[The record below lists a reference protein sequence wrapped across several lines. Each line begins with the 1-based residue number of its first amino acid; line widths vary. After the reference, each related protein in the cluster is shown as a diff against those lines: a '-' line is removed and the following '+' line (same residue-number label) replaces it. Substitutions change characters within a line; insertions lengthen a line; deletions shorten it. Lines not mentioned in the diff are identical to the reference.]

1 MKFLRPSRRRTG
13 NAVLNFQIRILL
25 FFLLLASSTAHAVGG
40 GAATIEDGKINY
52 FTIEPAFVVNV
63 VDGRKLRFLQVA
75 VDIVSMDSDTI
86 EAVQDHRAPIR
97 HELLMLFAHRE
108 LSEVLGLQQREEL
121 RQAALQRIQEALLKY
136 ADIKP
141 GATAKDKDGHQY
153 PTGVQDVLFTSFV
166 IQ

>member
-1 MKFLRPSRRRTG
+1 MKFLRPSRHRTG
-13 NAVLNFQIRILL
+13 NAVLNAQPRILL

-40 GAATIEDGKINY
+40 GGAAIENGKTNY

-63 VDGRKLRFLQVA
+63 LDGRQLRFLQVA
-75 VDIVSMDSDTI
+75 VDIVSMDSNAI
-86 EAVQDHRAPIR
+86 EALQDHRAPIR

-108 LSEVLGLQQREEL
+108 LAEVMGLQQREEL

-141 GATAKDKDGHQY
+141 DATAKDKDGNKY

>member
-1 MKFLRPSRRRTG
+1 MKFLRPSRHRTG
-13 NAVLNFQIRILL
+13 NAILNAQPRMLL
-25 FFLLLASSTAHAVGG
+25 FFLLLTSSTAHAVGG
-40 GAATIEDGKINY
+40 ATIENGKTNY

-63 VDGRKLRFLQVA
+63 VDGRQLRFLQVA
-75 VDIVSMDSDTI
+75 VDIVSMDSNTI

-108 LSEVLGLQQREEL
+108 LAEVMGLRQREEL

-141 GATAKDKDGHQY
+141 DATAKDKDGNKY
-153 PTGVQDVLFTSFV
+153 PTGIQDVLFTSFV